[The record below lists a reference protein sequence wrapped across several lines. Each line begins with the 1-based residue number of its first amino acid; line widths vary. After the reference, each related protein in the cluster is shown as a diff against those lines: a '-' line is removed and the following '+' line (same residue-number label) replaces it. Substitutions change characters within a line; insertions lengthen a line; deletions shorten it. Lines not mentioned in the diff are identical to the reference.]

1 MYVLLLLIIGSFGT
15 KFSLVIEFSGMTDM
29 RGTLFKLVLV
39 GLHKIIF
46 GHLVNLG
53 DAKSDSPHRDRG
65 NRITKGEEAV
75 LEEFP
80 FLVQFLN
87 HGGLCAG
94 TILTTKT
101 VMTAAHCLDANS
113 DLNEMI
119 VFSRRYCSI
128 ILNVC
133 IL

>member
-1 MYVLLLLIIGSFGT
+1 
-15 KFSLVIEFSGMTDM
+15 MTDM
-29 RGTLFKLVLV
+29 RSTLFKLVLV
-39 GLHKIIF
+39 GLYKIIF

-53 DAKSDSPHRDRG
+53 VAKTDSTPRDRG

-87 HGGLCAG
+87 LGSLCAG

-113 DLNEMI
+113 DRNEMV
-119 VFSRRYCSI
+119 VFSRRYCTI
-128 ILNVC
+128 TINVC
-133 IL
+133 VLYL

>member
-1 MYVLLLLIIGSFGT
+1 
-15 KFSLVIEFSGMTDM
+15 MTDM
-29 RGTLFKLVLV
+29 RSTFLKLVLV

-53 DAKSDSPHRDRG
+53 HAKSDSAHRDRG
-65 NRITKGEEAV
+65 NRITNGEEAV

-113 DLNEMI
+113 DLNEMV
-119 VFSRRYCSI
+119 VFSRRYCSVTI
-128 ILNVC
+128 KFTFLVPV
-133 IL
+133 

>member
-1 MYVLLLLIIGSFGT
+1 
-15 KFSLVIEFSGMTDM
+15 M
-29 RGTLFKLVLV
+29 RSTIFKLVLV

-53 DAKSDSPHRDRG
+53 DTKSESNHRDRG

-113 DLNEMI
+113 NLNEMV
-119 VFSRRYCSI
+119 VFSRRYCFITININMLSI
-128 ILNVC
+128 YMSVA
-133 IL
+133 

>member
-1 MYVLLLLIIGSFGT
+1 
-15 KFSLVIEFSGMTDM
+15 MTDM
-29 RGTLFKLVLV
+29 RSTLLKLVLV

-53 DAKSDSPHRDRG
+53 DTKSDSNNRDRS
-65 NRITKGEEAV
+65 NRITNGEEAV

-94 TILTTKT
+94 TILTKKT

-113 DLNEMI
+113 DLREMI
-119 VFSRRYCSI
+119 VFSRRYYSI
-128 ILNVC
+128 SKNVG
-133 IL
+133 ISTYVSVAYLFLFASLFFLFRKSLHI

>member
-1 MYVLLLLIIGSFGT
+1 
-15 KFSLVIEFSGMTDM
+15 M
-29 RGTLFKLVLV
+29 RSTIFKLVLV

-53 DAKSDSPHRDRG
+53 ESKSDSNHRDRLS
-65 NRITKGEEAV
+65 NRIAKGEEAV

-87 HGGLCAG
+87 HGGLCGG

-113 DLNEMI
+113 DVSDMI
-119 VFSRRYCSI
+119 VFSRRCCSI
-128 ILNVC
+128 TINVTTNIREC
-133 IL
+133 SLRYAFKC